1 MGARR
6 DRAGRAGRALAA
18 VGRFTWRGDPR
29 PPFVLLVTLAG
40 GRVARPVDVTSLD
53 ARAILTVTV
62 EATITEDVIV
72 AAGAAPS
79 IDTTPGAAMTMLSA
93 RDVALRGPAS
103 LVQSLEAVPGV
114 HQVSEGQSAVPAVRG
129 LARGRTLMLLDG
141 SRVTAERRVGSSA
154 SFLDPSVVE
163 GVDVARGPGSVAYGS
178 DAFGGVI
185 SVRTK
190 RPSLERPDVGA
201 FDLMRVSGFVGAS
214 SQRTDQN
221 RLPTSATPREIARAD
236 IAATDFQVRAMA
248 ETRLGATSV
257 ELGLDLNGRRGLEAR
272 DIALR
277 YDLDDMLVDEVAT
290 LSIASA
296 RRTDT
301 GLFVQ
306 ASRPV
311 GGETTVTVGL
321 RVDHVRSVNEGGY
334 FGDRS
339 VTHGAAA
346 GFGAV
351 TFRPTARTTLTA
363 QLSRGFRDPT
373 LSDRFYRGP
382 TGRGFITG
390 NPELNPETSI
400 QTASAASSSASNWTP
415 TPSSFAIA
423 AGRGSAASSSRRRPT
438 SGTASGSRRSRR
450 SAAGSRWTTTP
461 RSTTSRRTRRD
472 SRCGG
477 PSRSGS
483 RCSAAPPG
491 TPPTTVPGRARSPH
505 RGTPT
510 STWAGAGSRPIASR
524 CAVRCATC

>member
-214 SQRTDQN
+214 SQRTDQD

-277 YDLDDMLVDEVAT
+277 
-290 LSIASA
+290 SIRCAASTRAGTSAPGRSLMARRRASA
-296 RRTDT
+296 R
-301 GLFVQ
+301 
-306 ASRPV
+306 
-311 GGETTVTVGL
+311 
-321 RVDHVRSVNEGGY
+321 
-334 FGDRS
+334 
-339 VTHGAAA
+339 
-346 GFGAV
+346 
-351 TFRPTARTTLTA
+351 
-363 QLSRGFRDPT
+363 
-373 LSDRFYRGP
+373 
-382 TGRGFITG
+382 
-390 NPELNPETSI
+390 
-400 QTASAASSSASNWTP
+400 
-415 TPSSFAIA
+415 
-423 AGRGSAASSSRRRPT
+423 
-438 SGTASGSRRSRR
+438 
-450 SAAGSRWTTTP
+450 
-461 RSTTSRRTRRD
+461 
-472 SRCGG
+472 
-477 PSRSGS
+477 SRSG
-483 RCSAAPPG
+483 RP
-491 TPPTTVPGRARSPH
+491 RAR
-505 RGTPT
+505 R
-510 STWAGAGSRPIASR
+510 
-524 CAVRCATC
+524 